1 MLNIKIYEI
10 INICVCVKEI
20 MYEREKREDGKE
32 IFLERNRGKMS
43 NDKRKKKKERKIKKG
58 KKVK

>member
-1 MLNIKIYEI
+1 MCERDN
-10 INICVCVKEI
+10 VW
-20 MYEREKREDGKE
+20 EREREDGKE